1 MSNEQSQRP
10 GSPWHAGERALQR
23 SVGAAERMAE
33 LGSKVIRDQLTGQN
47 CTFYPQLPFV
57 VLGTVDPGGD
67 VWATLRDDE
76 PGFMHAVYPYRL
88 HLQLPRNASDPAD
101 RGMDDGQAIGLLG
114 IDLLTRRRNR
124 LNGTLKRSDDHS
136 FDISVEQSYGNCPR
150 YIQQRQFNISG
161 DSRPATAQW
170 MEPLDTE
177 ARDLI
182 SNADS
187 FFVASYVNDT
197 ASERQVDV
205 SHRGGKPGFV
215 RLDEDGTLTIPDFAG
230 NLFFNTLGNFV
241 LNPKAGLVFID
252 FTTGD
257 LLQMTG
263 DVELIL
269 DSSTISTFDGAERL
283 WRFGPRRIVRRSNAL
298 ALRWSP
304 KPDGSSPTHG

>member
-1 MSNEQSQRP
+1 MSTEQPQRP
-10 GSPWHAGERALQR
+10 RSPWHAGERALQHN
-23 SVGAAERMAE
+23 VGVAERMGE
-33 LGSKVIRDQLTGQN
+33 LGSRIIRDQIIEQHRA
-47 CTFYPQLPFV
+47 FYPQLPFV
-57 VLGTVDPGGD
+57 VLGTVDPEGD
-67 VWATLRDDE
+67 VWTTLRDDE
-76 PGFMHAVYPYRL
+76 PGFMQAIDPYRL
-88 HLQLPRNASDPAD
+88 HLQLPRDASDPAD
-101 RGMDDGQAIGLLG
+101 RGMEDGQAVGLLG

-150 YIQQRQFNISG
+150 YIQQRQLGIRS

-170 MEPLDTE
+170 MEQLDTD

-182 SNADS
+182 SSADS
-187 FFVASYVNDT
+187 FFVASYVDDT
-197 ASERQVDV
+197 PSGRQVDV

-230 NLFFNTLGNFV
+230 NMFFNTLGNFV
-241 LNPKAGLVFID
+241 LNPKAGLVFVD

-269 DSSTISTFDGAERL
+269 DSVTPSTLEGAERL
-283 WRFGPRRIVRRSNAL
+283 WRFSPRRIVRRSNAL
-298 ALRWSP
+298 ALRWSTT
-304 KPDGSSPTHG
+304 PDPTQ

>member
-1 MSNEQSQRP
+1 MSTEQPQRP
-10 GSPWHAGERALQR
+10 RSPWHAGERALQHN
-23 SVGAAERMAE
+23 VGVAERMGE
-33 LGSKVIRDQLTGQN
+33 LGSRIIRDQIIEQHRA
-47 CTFYPQLPFV
+47 FYPQLPFV
-57 VLGTVDPGGD
+57 VLGTVDPEGD

-76 PGFMHAVYPYRL
+76 PGFMQVIDPYRL
-88 HLQLPRNASDPAD
+88 HLQLPRDASDPAD
-101 RGMDDGQAIGLLG
+101 RGMEDGQAVGLLG

-150 YIQQRQFNISG
+150 YIQQRQLGIRS

-170 MEPLDTE
+170 MEQLDTD

-182 SNADS
+182 SSADS
-187 FFVASYVNDT
+187 FFVASYVDDT
-197 ASERQVDV
+197 PSGRQVDV

-230 NLFFNTLGNFV
+230 NMFFNTLGNFV
-241 LNPKAGLVFID
+241 LNPKAGLVFVD

-269 DSSTISTFDGAERL
+269 DSVTPSTLEGAERL
-283 WRFGPRRIVRRSNAL
+283 WRFSPLRIVRRSNAL
-298 ALRWSP
+298 VLRWST
-304 KPDGSSPTHG
+304 KPDPTQ